1 MTCRGPLCRSATQL
15 PRVPHSEGHAAP
27 RAPGLF
33 RGITVA
39 IARPRKAMMPQRSPR
54 SRPQPTGRHQRGGVP
69 LKAMLPLMVLGLAR
83 ASTLVAGTETRARQ
97 DSPGAFASADTRGAV
112 PARSDQP
119 CFPVSVEVRTEEHD
133 GSVTTG
139 WASVDRT
146 AHFEGRT
153 CQVKGWATI
162 NSCGRTI
169 TAYLANCP
177 DGAFTFTKTAADCY
191 YVLGCSDRQDG
202 AATAAP
208 R

>member
-1 MTCRGPLCRSATQL
+1 
-15 PRVPHSEGHAAP
+15 
-27 RAPGLF
+27 
-33 RGITVA
+33 
-39 IARPRKAMMPQRSPR
+39 MMPQRSPR
-54 SRPQPTGRHQRGGVP
+54 SRPQLTGRHQRGAVP

-83 ASTLVAGTETRARQ
+83 ASTLGAAGTETRAPQ

-112 PARSDQP
+112 PASSDQP

-133 GSVTTG
+133 GSVITG
-139 WASVDRT
+139 WASINRT

-153 CQVKGWATI
+153 CQVKGWAAI

-202 AATAAP
+202 AASAAP